1 MTRYRGKH
9 HRDHSHPRRIVTTA
23 VIAAGILALAGTVHV
38 YWAAGGRLGFDAAV
52 PSVAGKRV
60 FTPGRAA
67 TFAAGLGLFALAALV
82 LWRDGTLTLPLPW
95 VLAHYGVPLMAL
107 VFLARAVGDFRLVG
121 WSKRMRGSR
130 FARLD
135 DVLYAPLC
143 LVLAICFAVV
153 GGS

>member
-1 MTRYRGKH
+1 M
-9 HRDHSHPRRIVTTA
+9 TTA
-23 VIAAGILALAGTVHV
+23 VIAAGILSLAGAVHV

-52 PSVAGKRV
+52 PSRAGKRV
-60 FTPGRAA
+60 FAPGRAA
-67 TFAAGLGLFALAALV
+67 TFAVGLCLFALAALV
-82 LWRDGTLTLPLPW
+82 LWRDGLVTLPLPW
-95 VLAHYGVPLMAL
+95 MLARYGVPLMAL

-143 LVLAICFAVV
+143 LVLSVCFAVV
-153 GGS
+153 AWG